1 MADKKKKKNVKTV
14 SFAYIHKLAA
24 GVSLLALL
32 VVMLAGIMA
41 EASVVSISVRSV
53 LVIIV
58 ISIVSRIVIQILSSY
73 EEINSGK
80 G

>member
-1 MADKKKKKNVKTV
+1 MADKKKHVRKV
-14 SFAYIHKLAA
+14 SYAYIHKLAA
-24 GVSLLALL
+24 GVSLLALV

-41 EASVVSISVRSV
+41 EASVVSISLRSV

-58 ISIVSRIVIQILSSY
+58 ISILSRVVIQILASY